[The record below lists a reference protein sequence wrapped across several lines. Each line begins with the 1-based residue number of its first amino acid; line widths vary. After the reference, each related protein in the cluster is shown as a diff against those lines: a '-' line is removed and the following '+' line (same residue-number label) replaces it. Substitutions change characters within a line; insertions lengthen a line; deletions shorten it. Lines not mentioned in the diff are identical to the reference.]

1 MAEVTDPR
9 ILQMLNSGGPSAK
22 TPQSRPAPVMGTA
35 PPIAPNPTK
44 GLTNNPI
51 LQAKQLG
58 ILLDQGSLAKNDLEL
73 KRLGFEIKKLQNDLT
88 KSGLTE
94 QQSKELARYIS
105 EREGQNYYKLA
116 VTKGFVPNSMLN
128 KISTGVQGITGS
140 RDIGDWAR
148 SFDETNSAQTAET
161 GMQLFTEGV
170 MREMT
175 GASGRAEEPGDIR
188 AQYFPGAFQR
198 TDPDLWKSLEATR
211 QAQIDAAYKN
221 SGLPNLPKPDKNV
234 PVPTSSKL
242 LPSGISSEDQ
252 QALDW
257 ANKNPRDSRS
267 AAIKR
272 RLGF

>member
-1 MAEVTDPR
+1 MAEVTDPK
-9 ILQMLNSGGPSAK
+9 ILQMLNSGPSSAM
-22 TPQSRPAPVMGTA
+22 TPRGDMPAPRVSTA
-35 PPIAPNPTK
+35 PLPRSAPPAAPSPTK
-44 GLTNNPI
+44 GISDNPI

-58 ILLDQGSLAKNDLEL
+58 ILLDQGAVAKSHLDLEKL
-73 KRLGFEIKKLQNDLT
+73 GLEIKRLQNELSKNT
-88 KSGLTE
+88 LTE

-105 EREGQNYYKLA
+105 EREGQNYYNLA

-140 RDIGDWAR
+140 RDIGDWVR

-161 GMQLFTEGV
+161 GMKLFTEGV

-211 QAQIDAAYKN
+211 KAQIDAAYRN
-221 SGLPNLPKPDKNV
+221 SGLPALVKPTPKFTEADIQHTMKVRNLTRDQV
-234 PVPTSSKL
+234 LQKL
-242 LPSGISSEDQ
+242 GL
-252 QALDW
+252 
-257 ANKNPRDSRS
+257 K
-267 AAIKR
+267 
-272 RLGF
+272 